1 MSYFFV
7 FRKSL
12 AYRSQ
17 ELLKKLK
24 QAGIGERPVIWVAH
38 SMGGTV
44 HVVVLLILE
53 WYHWG
58 SFSVQTYKKVLQ
70 NSSIDIFFPK
80 L

>member
-1 MSYFFV
+1 M
-7 FRKSL
+7 

-44 HVVVLLILE
+44 HFLGYTIREVF
-53 WYHWG
+53 H
-58 SFSVQTYKKVLQ
+58 SKPTQSV
-70 NSSIDIFFPK
+70 PK
-80 L
+80 QVN